1 MKKIIL
7 FILLTMVFIFPIQT
21 KADKQKANELPSIY
35 KNWLKEEVVY
45 IITPKEREVFFQLGN
60 DKERDLFIEAFWR
73 HRDPTP
79 GTLENEFKTEH
90 YRRIGYVNKFF
101 GRETYLPGWKTD
113 RGNIYIILGEPLSI
127 ERFEGVSGI
136 HPIQIWF
143 YQGSPESGLPPQFNV
158 VFYKKEGTGDYLLY
172 RPSLD
177 GPASLLSYAQ
187 SQTDPTDTSA
197 AYNKLFELAPTVAAN
212 SLSLVPGEQLLPG
225 QVSLTSNILLNNIRE
240 LPQRKI
246 SPSYAEALLKY
257 KDKVE
262 VEYSFNYVES
272 DFLLNVIKDDSDIF
286 FVHYSIEP
294 KRLSINA
301 NEGKY
306 YANFKVNGNVQDS
319 RDKTIFQYE
328 KDILVEFSKN
338 ELEGLGYQTFAL
350 QDMFPLV
357 SGSYKLS
364 LLVKNTATK
373 EFFSFEKEVFI
384 PLDTSSL
391 QMSRLLLGYKTEKIS
406 SLSAI
411 KPFQVRNAQIWA
423 QPYRIFL
430 PSEKLSI
437 YFQIFGLTE
446 DLKKNGFLKF
456 TFYKDEKESFASVKN
471 INEYSDNINF
481 LDEFDLVKF
490 SPGRYEIR
498 VSVMDKTNNEILFGR
513 EDFEITPV
521 HALPRPLVVSKTT
534 PIANKFIFLHMLGIQ
549 WFNKGE
555 ATIAKDYL
563 EKAYRQDPEEARFA
577 IDLSRVLFL
586 LKEFSEAK
594 KILLSFFNDKTK
606 NYSFLEPL
614 ARTCQALG
622 EFKEATSYY
631 KEHLTHYGT
640 NLEILNSV
648 GECYYNL
655 GRLDEALYAWEKSLK
670 VNPKQEKIKE
680 KIRLLKA
687 KEL

>member
-1 MKKIIL
+1 
-7 FILLTMVFIFPIQT
+7 MVFIFPIQT

>member
-1 MKKIIL
+1 
-7 FILLTMVFIFPIQT
+7 
-21 KADKQKANELPSIY
+21 
-35 KNWLKEEVVY
+35 
-45 IITPKEREVFFQLGN
+45 
-60 DKERDLFIEAFWR
+60 
-73 HRDPTP
+73 
-79 GTLENEFKTEH
+79 
-90 YRRIGYVNKFF
+90 
-101 GRETYLPGWKTD
+101 
-113 RGNIYIILGEPLSI
+113 
-127 ERFEGVSGI
+127 
-136 HPIQIWF
+136 
-143 YQGSPESGLPPQFNV
+143 
-158 VFYKKEGTGDYLLY
+158 
-172 RPSLD
+172 
-177 GPASLLSYAQ
+177 
-187 SQTDPTDTSA
+187 
-197 AYNKLFELAPTVAAN
+197 
-212 SLSLVPGEQLLPG
+212 
-225 QVSLTSNILLNNIRE
+225 
-240 LPQRKI
+240 
-246 SPSYAEALLKY
+246 
-257 KDKVE
+257 
-262 VEYSFNYVES
+262 
-272 DFLLNVIKDDSDIF
+272 
-286 FVHYSIEP
+286 
-294 KRLSINA
+294 
-301 NEGKY
+301 
-306 YANFKVNGNVQDS
+306 
-319 RDKTIFQYE
+319 
-328 KDILVEFSKN
+328 
-338 ELEGLGYQTFAL
+338 
-350 QDMFPLV
+350 MFPLV